1 MSIASADRPSAN
13 SATGRSRTTS
23 LRRFAGVWSIW
34 ALGVSGV
41 IPGEYSGW
49 NYGLITGGFGGMLVA
64 TLVVIVMYLGLCYS
78 LAEMSSAMP
87 FAGGGYAYSRCALG
101 VWGGYLA
108 GTAQNIEYILTAA
121 AVVVS
126 VGDAL
131 ERVVFGLSGLHLPDV
146 AAWAIAYAIFT
157 AINIYG
163 IELTCRIALLL
174 TVLALAVL
182 AVFAVGALPQF
193 DISLALNVPVAPGGS
208 AWLPNGMAGIA
219 RSIPFAIWFLVV
231 IELTTLTAEETKE
244 PETTVPKGILFG
256 VGTLIVAALLVLFL
270 NSALP
275 PGARLIGN
283 ASQPLLLGFEH
294 LLGGHLGPTL
304 LAVFGLAAYVA
315 GFHAMIY
322 AYGRSIFAL
331 ARGGYLPA
339 WLAATHRTRQTPY
352 AALLVGSILG
362 FAAAILVKYSL
373 PDEHVDAILVTAAAL
388 AAILSYILQMLSF
401 LVLRRNR
408 PDMSRPYVS
417 PLGATGAMTTLVIA
431 VAACGLMLLQPSY
444 REGMLGCTIIY
455 ALFVLY
461 FMIRHPRPDVTVP
474 EEAFAIVHGIE
485 QPQ

>member
-1 MSIASADRPSAN
+1 MFDRPVGGM
-13 SATGRSRTTS
+13 TTPSRTN

-64 TLVVIVMYLGLCYS
+64 TLVVTVMYLGLCFS

-87 FAGGGYAYSRCALG
+87 YSGGGYAYSRCALG
-101 VWGGYLA
+101 EWGGFLA

-126 VGDAL
+126 AGDAL
-131 ERVVFGLSGLHLPDV
+131 ERVVFGLTAAHLPDV
-146 AAWAIAYAIFT
+146 AAWMICYAIFT

-174 TVLALAVL
+174 TVMALAVL
-182 AVFAVGALPQF
+182 AVFAAGALPLF
-193 DISLALNVPVAPGGS
+193 DISQALDVPVGPGGS
-208 AWLPNGMAGIA
+208 PWLPNGMVGIA
-219 RSIPFAIWFLVV
+219 QSIPFAIWFLVV

-256 VGTLIVAALLVLFL
+256 IGTLIVAALVVLFL
-270 NSALP
+270 NSAIP
-275 PGARLIGN
+275 PGARVIGN
-283 ASQPLLLGFEH
+283 AQQPLLLGFEH
-294 LLGGHLGPTL
+294 IFRGGVSPTL
-304 LAVFGLAAYVA
+304 LALFGLAAYVA

-331 ARGGYLPA
+331 ARAGYLPTC
-339 WLAATHRTRQTPY
+339 LAATHRTRQTPY
-352 AALLVGSILG
+352 GALLAGSILG
-362 FAAAILVKYSL
+362 FAAAVLVKYSL
-373 PDEHVDAILVTAAAL
+373 PGDHVDAVLVTAAAL
-388 AAILSYILQMLSF
+388 ASIISYILQMLSF

-408 PDMSRPYVS
+408 ADIRRPYVS

-431 VAACGLMLLQPSY
+431 VAAGTVMVFQPSY

-455 ALFVLY
+455 LLFVLY
-461 FMIRHPRPDVTVP
+461 FVIRRPRPDRAVP
-474 EEAFAIVHGIE
+474 EEAFAIAHAAE
-485 QPQ
+485 QLP